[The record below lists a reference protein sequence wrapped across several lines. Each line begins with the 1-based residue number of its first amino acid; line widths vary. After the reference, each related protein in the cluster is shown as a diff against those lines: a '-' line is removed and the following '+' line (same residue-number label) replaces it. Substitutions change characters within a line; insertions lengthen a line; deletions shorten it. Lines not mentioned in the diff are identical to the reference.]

1 VGLYY
6 TYFIFTD
13 LYRNTENTFDK
24 VNEMVTTP
32 LSDPSAGSK
41 PCRMDLFK
49 PAIAKFDDL
58 IDQART
64 ASTKVEAAY
73 NSRLQSYNLNQ
84 NFVKSFENQERE
96 DQSDRAAGGL
106 R

>member
-1 VGLYY
+1 
-6 TYFIFTD
+6 
-13 LYRNTENTFDK
+13 
-24 VNEMVTTP
+24 MVSTP

-58 IDQART
+58 IAQSRDAGV
-64 ASTKVEAAY
+64 KVEAEY
-73 NSRLQSYNLNQ
+73 NSKLQSYMLNQ
-84 NFVKSFENQERE
+84 NFIKSVENEDKQMQEV
-96 DQSDRAAGGL
+96 RAAGSL

>member
-1 VGLYY
+1 
-6 TYFIFTD
+6 
-13 LYRNTENTFDK
+13 
-24 VNEMVTTP
+24 MVSTP

-58 IDQART
+58 ITQARD

-73 NSRLQSYNLNQ
+73 NSRLQSYTLNQ
-84 NFVKSFENQERE
+84 GFIKSFETQERQY
-96 DQSDRAAGGL
+96 QSDRAAGGL